1 MQVFISCYTYV
12 LHDTMAFCSIRMTD
26 RDKAILEEYARA
38 VNKSISE
45 VLRESFFEK
54 LEDELDIKTADEA
67 YSIFLGNPKTRTLDE
82 VMNDYGL

>member
-1 MQVFISCYTYV
+1 
-12 LHDTMAFCSIRMTD
+12 MAFCSIRMTD

-45 VLRESFFEK
+45 ALRESFFEK

>member
-1 MQVFISCYTYV
+1 
-12 LHDTMAFCSIRMTD
+12 MAFCSIRMTD
-26 RDKAILEEYARA
+26 RDKAILEEYARV

-54 LEDELDIKTADEA
+54 LEDEFDIKTADEA

>member
-1 MQVFISCYTYV
+1 
-12 LHDTMAFCSIRMTD
+12 MAFCSIRMTD

>member
-1 MQVFISCYTYV
+1 
-12 LHDTMAFCSIRMTD
+12 MTD

-54 LEDELDIKTADEA
+54 LEDEFDIKTADEA
-67 YSIFLGNPKTRTLDE
+67 YSIFLENPKTRTLDE

>member
-1 MQVFISCYTYV
+1 
-12 LHDTMAFCSIRMTD
+12 MTD
-26 RDKAILEEYARA
+26 RDKAILEEYARV

-54 LEDELDIKTADEA
+54 LEDEFDIKTADEA

>member
-1 MQVFISCYTYV
+1 
-12 LHDTMAFCSIRMTD
+12 MAFCSIRMTD

-54 LEDELDIKTADEA
+54 LEDEFDIKTADEA
-67 YSIFLGNPKTRTLDE
+67 YSIFLENPKTRTLDE